1 MENIYKNITENSLQ
15 EMQCLIGD
23 VMRLI
28 KRDYSHV
35 SELGNIP
42 QIFELVNLEGQMVD
56 KELDRRDDEDYLNI
70 HSINSCM

>member
-23 VMRLI
+23 IMRFI